1 MVQSPK
7 DTKKKMWASSEGHQ
21 AYNSNNITSKTIKRC
36 DAIEE
41 ESDSEKSHLMPV
53 INVVGQN

>member
-7 DTKKKMWASSEGHQ
+7 DTKKKMWASSEDNQ
-21 AYNSNNITSKTIKRC
+21 TYNTNNIASKTIKRC

-41 ESDSEKSHLMPV
+41 ESDSEKSPLMPL
-53 INVVGQN
+53 INEVR